1 MAHEMLKKKLAKM
14 GRPPW
19 QLMMTSVVAD
29 ALPLNSD
36 TNDALRRIFEL
47 FPHISTM
54 TVQTIHGDVQ
64 VFRDFAGNQTA
75 EVDEML
81 ESIFQNDP
89 SISGIIFPGT
99 GTRGEHRATP
109 DDRHCS
115 PAGKALSEITAAQE
129 AGELSRKEAIRRIQ
143 ELYTDE

>member
-14 GRPPW
+14 GRPPR

-29 ALPLNSD
+29 ALPLNAD
-36 TNDALRRIFEL
+36 TNDALLRIFEL
-47 FPHISTM
+47 FPHISILTI
-54 TVQTIHGDVQ
+54 QTIHGDVQ
-64 VFRDFAGNQTA
+64 VTRDFASNQTA

-81 ESIFQNDP
+81 ESIFKYNP
-89 SISGIIFPGT
+89 SITGIIFPGT

-109 DDRHCS
+109 DDRHCLPS
-115 PAGKALSEITAAQE
+115 GKALSQIAAAQE
-129 AGELSRKEAIRRIQ
+129 AGEISRNEAIRRIQ